1 MKPNEDIFIGRLT
14 KPNLEEGQDRV
25 MFRYSTLENIFKK
38 KNSPVWIEIEVLTR
52 KFLKNYFGLFR
63 IRLCSFHRIRF

>member
-25 MFRYSTLENIFKK
+25 MFRYSTLENILKK
-38 KNSPVWIEIEVLTR
+38 KIPQ
-52 KFLKNYFGLFR
+52 FG
-63 IRLCSFHRIRF
+63 